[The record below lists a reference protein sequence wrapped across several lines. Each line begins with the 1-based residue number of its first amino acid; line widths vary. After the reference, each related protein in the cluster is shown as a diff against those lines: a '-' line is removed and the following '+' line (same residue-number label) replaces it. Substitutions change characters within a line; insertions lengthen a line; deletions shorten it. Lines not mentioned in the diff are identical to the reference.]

1 MGFGSGASFPHFRS
15 AVTQDCNHFLGVVCV
30 AEHKLYN
37 WISQA
42 FVTGPKCYLC
52 SQSVL

>member
-1 MGFGSGASFPHFRS
+1 MGFGSGASFPLFRS
-15 AVTQDCNHFLGVVCV
+15 AVTQACNNFLGVVCV

-42 FVTGPKCYLC
+42 FVTGPKCYL
-52 SQSVL
+52 